1 MSKIK
6 VKGHDSGTGVITIE
20 APNTS
25 TDRTI
30 VLPDATGTLLTA
42 DGDGSSLTGV
52 GVAGISSSADATA
65 ITIDSSEQVG
75 IGQAPT
81 DYQLV
86 VREPNGDKKVLE
98 LSTGDSTC
106 RLAFSRA
113 GDPAAYIDMKE
124 DGATGTGGLHF
135 GTGTSNTPTTILKL
149 TSDGRGV
156 SEFTTRAWCS
166 FDGTGTVSINDS
178 HNVSSLTDLG
188 TGSYRVSFSSALSNS
203 YPAVAVSGI
212 DGNNYAVNPCLHDEP
227 SDGKV
232 DIRCIQEQ
240 NSSFNIIDTEL
251 VTVMVNGD

>member
-1 MSKIK
+1 MAKIK
-6 VKGHDSGTGVITIE
+6 LKGADSGSAVYTLTTGTG
-20 APNTS
+20 S

-30 VLPDATGTLLTA
+30 NLPDATATIATTTDVAARLPSIT
-42 DGDGSSLTGV
+42 DGGN
-52 GVAGISSSADATA
+52 ATA

-86 VREPNGDKKVLE
+86 VREPNGDLKVLE

-135 GTGTSNTPTTILKL
+135 GVGTSNTPATTLKL

-156 SEFTTRAWCS
+156 SQFTAKAWVNFNGS
-166 FDGTGTVSINDS
+166 GTLAIRDS
-178 HNVSSLTDLG
+178 HNISSVADNG
-188 TGSYRVSFSSALSNS
+188 TGDYSILFDVDMANANFAGAGLAADDGKFVSYRNNQSWNAAGYARVAQKDYDNNFVDGSN
-203 YPAVAVSGI
+203 I
-212 DGNNYAVNPCLHDEP
+212 TF
-227 SDGKV
+227 
-232 DIRCIQEQ
+232 I
-240 NSSFNIIDTEL
+240 FF
-251 VTVMVNGD
+251 GD